1 MLIISCTVEA
11 AKTAKQVAKTADVW
25 TLVTIL
31 PRQYREPVVIPAPDP
46 VYEALYTFIISMIV
60 LSGGVVDELKFG
72 RMMRKAGVEEYNP
85 LGPTDKLL
93 QRLIKDGY
101 IVKIKDDR
109 SGEEM
114 FEYMVGPLGKVEVD
128 KHAIANTVR
137 AIWGEGDEELERKI
151 EKSLNLGG
159 LRGGVTARVNGNAA
173 NEHVNGAAAAAEGSE
188 TQRRS
193 PGMRRQTEGDREE
206 EVEDLDEESD

>member
-72 RMMRKAGVEEYNP
+72 RMMRKAGVE
-85 LGPTDKLL
+85 
-93 QRLIKDGY
+93 
-101 IVKIKDDR
+101 V
-109 SGEEM
+109 
-114 FEYMVGPLGKVEVD
+114 
-128 KHAIANTVR
+128 
-137 AIWGEGDEELERKI
+137 
-151 EKSLNLGG
+151 
-159 LRGGVTARVNGNAA
+159 
-173 NEHVNGAAAAAEGSE
+173 
-188 TQRRS
+188 
-193 PGMRRQTEGDREE
+193 
-206 EVEDLDEESD
+206 